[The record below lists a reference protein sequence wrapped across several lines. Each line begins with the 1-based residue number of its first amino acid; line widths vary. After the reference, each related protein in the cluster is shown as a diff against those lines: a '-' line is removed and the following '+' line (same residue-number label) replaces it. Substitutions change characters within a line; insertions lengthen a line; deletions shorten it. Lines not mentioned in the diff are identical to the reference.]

1 LLSVTHKKELMKNI
15 FLSFL
20 MICAVAV
27 AYAQNPVFHDKDAEL
42 RKVGDFEGIEV
53 SSAIDLQ
60 LSQGNENSVAV
71 SAPGDANRAGIKTEV
86 RKGILHIWYENKNWF
101 KGSGR
106 KIRAYVSAKSLRLV
120 SASGACDVIVNGEL
134 KSDELVIRLSGASD
148 FKGGVRANSL
158 KIDLSGASD
167 IVIKGTAGNLSI
179 NASGASHFKGYELA
193 ADNCRV
199 DASGATD
206 IKITVNKVLNAEAS
220 GATNIDYMG
229 SGMIGEIRTSG
240 ASNIRKRG

>member
-1 LLSVTHKKELMKNI
+1 MAMKNI

-20 MICAVAV
+20 MVCAIVAV
-27 AYAQNPVFHDKDAEL
+27 NGQNPVFHDKDAEL
-42 RKVGDFEGIEV
+42 RKVGDFEGVEI

-60 LSQGNENSVAV
+60 LSQGDENSVAV

-86 RKGILHIWYENKNWF
+86 KKGILHIWYENKNWF
-101 KGSGR
+101 RGSGR
-106 KIRAYVSAKSLRLV
+106 KIRAYVSAKSIRLL
-120 SASGACDVIVNGEL
+120 SASGACDVNVNGEL
-134 KSDELVIRLSGASD
+134 KSDELVLKLSGASD
-148 FKGGVRANSL
+148 FKGGVRASSL

-167 IVIKGTAGNLSI
+167 VVIRGTAGNLSI
-179 NASGASHFKGYELA
+179 NASGASHFKGFDLA

-229 SGMIGEIRTSG
+229 AGMIGEIKTSG